1 MAEIKEGILGAVVG
15 KVGTVVGVLWRG
27 RNILRAKPLKSSK
40 KATEA
45 QLKQWDKMSLVST
58 FASKFKD
65 FVNAH
70 CPAVYN
76 GEKWMT
82 GKEQMISRL
91 MKQGITMHEGEQYV
105 QIDKVLLSIGT
116 LAPAV
121 IKKINRLKTGK
132 LKVQWD
138 NHLINPLTLDTDALT
153 IMAYHEELDK
163 FMTIPTI
170 GQRKDR
176 YAHFALP
183 KEWQEGK
190 VYLWSM
196 WKAEDGSVHSTSCF
210 HGILEAENGEQ
221 KTGNEGTGF
230 EETGNEG
237 TGNEGTGNEGTGNE
251 GTGNEGT
258 ESMETGNRETGNRG
272 TSNKGTENEKNENR
286 ETGNRRTENER
297 TLVPTA
303 DNIIESSP
311 PSSLMEEESTTKKE
325 LPPGLIRQVR
335 KKIIKEIKP
344 REYSSSNN
352 THEGVIYG
360 ARSVLEALK
369 AEER

>member
-1 MAEIKEGILGAVVG
+1 
-15 KVGTVVGVLWRG
+15 
-27 RNILRAKPLKSSK
+27 
-40 KATEA
+40 
-45 QLKQWDKMSLVST
+45 
-58 FASKFKD
+58 
-65 FVNAH
+65 
-70 CPAVYN
+70 
-76 GEKWMT
+76 
-82 GKEQMISRL
+82 
-91 MKQGITMHEGEQYV
+91 MHEGEQYV

-221 KTGNEGTGF
+221 KTGNEGA
-230 EETGNEG
+230 
-237 TGNEGTGNEGTGNE
+237 
-251 GTGNEGT
+251 
-258 ESMETGNRETGNRG
+258 ESMETGNRKQGTRELDLRKRG
-272 TSNKGTENEKNENR
+272 TRERETRERRVWKLGTEKLGTVEQVTR
-286 ETGNRRTENER
+286 EQRMRKMRTEKLGIGELKTR
-297 TLVPTA
+297 EHLYLQQ
-303 DNIIESSP
+303 II
-311 PSSLMEEESTTKKE
+311 
-325 LPPGLIRQVR
+325 
-335 KKIIKEIKP
+335 
-344 REYSSSNN
+344 
-352 THEGVIYG
+352 
-360 ARSVLEALK
+360 
-369 AEER
+369 

>member
-40 KATEA
+40 KATEK

-76 GEKWMT
+76 GEKWMS

-91 MKQGITMHEGEQYV
+91 MKQGITMHEEEQYI

-121 IKKINRLKTGK
+121 IKKISTLKTGK

-138 NHLINPLTLDTDALT
+138 NHLINPLTLDTDTLT

-163 FMTIPTI
+163 FISIPAI

-176 YAHFALP
+176 YAHFSLP
-183 KEWQEGK
+183 NGWQQGK

-221 KTGNEGTGF
+221 KTGNG
-230 EETGNEG
+230 G
-237 TGNEGTGNEGTGNE
+237 TGNSGNEETDNGRTE
-251 GTGNEGT
+251 NEGT
-258 ESMETGNRETGNRG
+258 ENRE
-272 TSNKGTENEKNENR
+272 NENNLI
-286 ETGNRRTENER
+286 TDSVG
-297 TLVPTA
+297 
-303 DNIIESSP
+303 ESSP
-311 PSSLMEEESTTKKE
+311 SIPLMEEESETKKE

-335 KKIIKEIKP
+335 KKIIKEIKS
-344 REYSSSNN
+344 REPLPSSDNA
-352 THEGVIYG
+352 HEGVVYE
-360 ARSVLEALK
+360 ARSILEALK
-369 AEER
+369 AEEKQRE

>member
-91 MKQGITMHEGEQYV
+91 MKQGIAMHEGEQYV

-138 NHLINPLTLDTDALT
+138 NNLVNPLTLDTDVLT
-153 IMAYHEELDK
+153 IMAYHEELDQ
-163 FMTIPTI
+163 FTTIPTI

-183 KEWQEGK
+183 KEWQEGR

-196 WKAEDGSVHSTSCF
+196 WKAQDGSVHSTSCF

-237 TGNEGTGNEGTGNE
+237 TGNEGT
-251 GTGNEGT
+251 

-286 ETGNRRTENER
+286 EIGNKGTENER
-297 TLVPTA
+297 TLLPTTGCVS
-303 DNIIESSP
+303 ESSP
-311 PSSLMEEESTTKKE
+311 PSSLIEEESETKKE

-335 KKIIKEIKP
+335 KKIIKEIKS
-344 REYSSSNN
+344 REYSTRDN
-352 THEGVIYG
+352 TDEATMYG

>member
-91 MKQGITMHEGEQYV
+91 MKQGIAIHEGEQYV

-121 IKKINRLKTGK
+121 IKKISRLKTGK

-138 NHLINPLTLDTDALT
+138 NHLINPLTLDTDVLT

-163 FMTIPTI
+163 FTTISNI

-176 YAHFALP
+176 YTHFSLP

-196 WKAEDGSVHSTSCF
+196 WKAQDSNVHSTSCF
-210 HGILEAENGEQ
+210 HGTLEMDIEGAGY
-221 KTGNEGTGF
+221 EGTGNR
-230 EETGNEG
+230 ETDNRETDNRETENKETGNRETDNMETGNEG
-237 TGNEGTGNEGTGNE
+237 T
-251 GTGNEGT
+251 
-258 ESMETGNRETGNRG
+258 
-272 TSNKGTENEKNENR
+272 
-286 ETGNRRTENER
+286 
-297 TLVPTA
+297 LVPIT
-303 DNIIESSP
+303 DNVSESSLP
-311 PSSLMEEESTTKKE
+311 IPLMEEESITKKE

-335 KKIIKEIKP
+335 KKIIKEIKS
-344 REYSSSNN
+344 REYSTRDNK
-352 THEGVIYG
+352 HEGVIYEV
-360 ARSVLEALK
+360 RSVLEALK
-369 AEER
+369 AEKEQRE

>member
-91 MKQGITMHEGEQYV
+91 MKQGIAIHEGEQYV

-121 IKKINRLKTGK
+121 IKKISTLKAGK

-138 NHLINPLTLDTDALT
+138 NHLINPLTLDTDVLT
-153 IMAYHEELDK
+153 IMAYHEELDQ
-163 FMTIPTI
+163 FTTISNI

-176 YAHFALP
+176 YAHFTLP
-183 KEWQEGK
+183 KEWQEGR

-196 WKAEDGSVHSTSCF
+196 WKAQDSNVHSTSCF

-221 KTGNEGTGF
+221 KTGNEGA
-230 EETGNEG
+230 
-237 TGNEGTGNEGTGNE
+237 
-251 GTGNEGT
+251 
-258 ESMETGNRETGNRG
+258 ESMETGNRGTGNKGAENMETGNRGTGNRETGNKGTGNRETDNRKTENKGTGNRG
-272 TSNKGTENEKNENR
+272 TSNKGTENE
-286 ETGNRRTENER
+286 G
-297 TLVPTA
+297 TLVPIT
-303 DNIIESSP
+303 DSVSESSP
-311 PSSLMEEESTTKKE
+311 TLPLMEEEPTIKKE

-335 KKIIKEIKP
+335 KKIIKEIKS
-344 REYSSSNN
+344 REYSTRDNA
-352 THEGVIYG
+352 HEGVIYG

-369 AEER
+369 AEKEQRE

>member
-40 KATEA
+40 NATEA

-76 GEKWMT
+76 GEKWIT

-121 IKKINRLKTGK
+121 IKKISTLKTGK

-138 NHLINPLTLDTDALT
+138 NHLINPLALDTDVLT

-163 FMTIPTI
+163 FMTIPNI

-176 YAHFALP
+176 YTHFSLP
-183 KEWQEGK
+183 KDWQEGR

-210 HGILEAENGEQ
+210 HGTLEMDI
-221 KTGNEGTGF
+221 
-230 EETGNEG
+230 EETVNKG
-237 TGNEGTGNEGTGNE
+237 TGNG
-251 GTGNEGT
+251 GT
-258 ESMETGNRETGNRG
+258 ESMETGNQETDNKETENKGTGNRG
-272 TSNKGTENEKNENR
+272 TSNKGTENEKNESRKN
-286 ETGNRRTENER
+286 GNRGTENEG
-297 TLVPTA
+297 TLVPTI
-303 DNIIESSP
+303 DCVSESSP
-311 PSSLMEEESTTKKE
+311 PISLIQEEPITKKE

-335 KKIIKEIKP
+335 KKIIKEIKS
-344 REYSSSNN
+344 REYSSRDNAD
-352 THEGVIYG
+352 EGGIYEV
-360 ARSVLEALK
+360 RSVLEALK
-369 AEER
+369 TEEEQRE

>member
-76 GEKWMT
+76 DEKWMT

-91 MKQGITMHEGEQYV
+91 MKQGIAMHEGEQYV

-116 LAPAV
+116 LAAAV
-121 IKKINRLKTGK
+121 IKKISRLKTGK

-138 NHLINPLTLDTDALT
+138 NHLVNPLTLDTDVLT
-153 IMAYHEELDK
+153 IMVYHEELDQ
-163 FMTIPTI
+163 FMTISTI

-196 WKAEDGSVHSTSCF
+196 WKAQDGSVHSTSCF
-210 HGILEAENGEQ
+210 HGILEAENGNRKQ
-221 KTGNEGTGF
+221 GTR
-230 EETGNEG
+230 ELDLRKRETRERE
-237 TGNEGTGNEGTGNE
+237 TRERRVWKL
-251 GTGNEGT
+251 GT
-258 ESMETGNRETGNRG
+258 EKLGTVEQVTREQRMRKMRAEKLG
-272 TSNKGTENEKNENR
+272 TVEQVTR
-286 ETGNRRTENER
+286 EQRMRKMRTEKLGIGELKTR
-297 TLVPTA
+297 EHLYLQQ
-303 DNIIESSP
+303 II
-311 PSSLMEEESTTKKE
+311 
-325 LPPGLIRQVR
+325 
-335 KKIIKEIKP
+335 
-344 REYSSSNN
+344 
-352 THEGVIYG
+352 
-360 ARSVLEALK
+360 
-369 AEER
+369 

>member
-40 KATEA
+40 KATEK

-76 GEKWMT
+76 GEKWMS

-91 MKQGITMHEGEQYV
+91 MKQGITMHEEEQYI

-121 IKKINRLKTGK
+121 IKKISMLKTGK

-163 FMTIPTI
+163 FISIPTI

-176 YAHFALP
+176 YAHFSLP
-183 KEWQEGK
+183 NGWQQGK

-221 KTGNEGTGF
+221 KTGNG
-230 EETGNEG
+230 ETGNGETRNEEMG
-237 TGNEGTGNEGTGNE
+237 NRPTGNGETDNGKTE
-251 GTGNEGT
+251 NEGT
-258 ESMETGNRETGNRG
+258 ENRG
-272 TSNKGTENEKNENR
+272 T
-286 ETGNRRTENER
+286 
-297 TLVPTA
+297 LVSIT
-303 DNIIESSP
+303 DSVSESSP
-311 PSSLMEEESTTKKE
+311 PIPLMEEESETKKE

-335 KKIIKEIKP
+335 KKIIKEIKS
-344 REYSSSNN
+344 REPLPSSDNA
-352 THEGVIYG
+352 HEGVIYE
-360 ARSVLEALK
+360 ARSILEALK
-369 AEER
+369 AEEEQRE

>member
-121 IKKINRLKTGK
+121 IKKISRLKTGK

-138 NHLINPLTLDTDALT
+138 NHLINPLTLDTDVLT

-163 FMTIPTI
+163 FMTIPNI

-183 KEWQEGK
+183 KEWQEGR

-210 HGILEAENGEQ
+210 HGTLEMDI
-221 KTGNEGTGF
+221 EGAGY
-230 EETGNEG
+230 EG
-237 TGNEGTGNEGTGNE
+237 TGNRGTGNKG
-251 GTGNEGT
+251 
-258 ESMETGNRETGNRG
+258 TGNRG
-272 TSNKGTENEKNENR
+272 TSNKGTENEKTENR
-286 ETGNRRTENER
+286 ETDNMETGNEG
-297 TLVPTA
+297 TLVPIT
-303 DNIIESSP
+303 DSVSESSP
-311 PSSLMEEESTTKKE
+311 SISLMEEESTTKKE

-335 KKIIKEIKP
+335 KKIIKEIKS
-344 REYSSSNN
+344 REYSTKDN
-352 THEGVIYG
+352 TDEATMYG

-369 AEER
+369 AEKEQRE

>member
-121 IKKINRLKTGK
+121 IKKISRLKTGK

-138 NHLINPLTLDTDALT
+138 NHLINPLTLDTDVLT
-153 IMAYHEELDK
+153 IMAYHEELDQ
-163 FMTIPTI
+163 FMTISTI

-183 KEWQEGK
+183 KEWQEGR

-196 WKAEDGSVHSTSCF
+196 WKAQDGSVHSTSCF

-221 KTGNEGTGF
+221 KTGNRGTS
-230 EETGNEG
+230 NK
-237 TGNEGTGNEGTGNE
+237 
-251 GTGNEGT
+251 GT
-258 ESMETGNRETGNRG
+258 ENEKNENRETGNRG

>member
-1 MAEIKEGILGAVVG
+1 MAEIKEGTLGAVVG

-121 IKKINRLKTGK
+121 IKKISRLKTGK

-138 NHLINPLTLDTDALT
+138 NHLINPLTLDTDVLT
-153 IMAYHEELDK
+153 IMAYHEELDQ
-163 FMTIPTI
+163 FTTIPTI

-176 YAHFALP
+176 YAHFSLP
-183 KEWQEGK
+183 KEWQEGR

-196 WKAEDGSVHSTSCF
+196 WKAQDGSVHSTSCF

-258 ESMETGNRETGNRG
+258 RERGNEGTRERRVW
-272 TSNKGTENEKNENR
+272 KLGTEKLGTVEQVTR
-286 ETGNRRTENER
+286 EQRMRKMRTEKLGTVEQVTREQRMRKMR
-297 TLVPTA
+297 TEKLGIGELKTREHLYLQQ
-303 DNIIESSP
+303 II
-311 PSSLMEEESTTKKE
+311 
-325 LPPGLIRQVR
+325 
-335 KKIIKEIKP
+335 
-344 REYSSSNN
+344 
-352 THEGVIYG
+352 
-360 ARSVLEALK
+360 
-369 AEER
+369 

>member
-76 GEKWMT
+76 GEKWIT

-91 MKQGITMHEGEQYV
+91 MKQGIAMYEGEQYV

-121 IKKINRLKTGK
+121 IKKISTLKTGK

-138 NHLINPLTLDTDALT
+138 NHLINTLTLDTDVLT

-163 FMTIPTI
+163 FMTIPNI

-183 KEWQEGK
+183 KEWQEGR

-196 WKAEDGSVHSTSCF
+196 WKAQDSSVHSTSCF

-221 KTGNEGTGF
+221 ITENREQKTGNEKT
-230 EETGNEG
+230 
-237 TGNEGTGNEGTGNE
+237 
-251 GTGNEGT
+251 
-258 ESMETGNRETGNRG
+258 
-272 TSNKGTENEKNENR
+272 ENR
-286 ETGNRRTENER
+286 ETGDRGTGNRETENER

-303 DNIIESSP
+303 DNISESSP
-311 PSSLMEEESTTKKE
+311 PIPLMEKESITKKE

-335 KKIIKEIKP
+335 KKIIKEIKS
-344 REYSSSNN
+344 REYSTRDNK
-352 THEGVIYG
+352 HEGIING

-369 AEER
+369 VEEEQRE

>member
-70 CPAVYN
+70 CPSVYN

-138 NHLINPLTLDTDALT
+138 NHLINPLTLDTDGLT
-153 IMAYHEELDK
+153 IMAYHEELDQ
-163 FMTIPTI
+163 FTTIPTI

-176 YAHFALP
+176 YTHFSLP

-196 WKAEDGSVHSTSCF
+196 WKAQDGSVHSTSCF
-210 HGILEAENGEQ
+210 HGTLKMDI
-221 KTGNEGTGF
+221 
-230 EETGNEG
+230 EETG
-237 TGNEGTGNEGTGNE
+237 
-251 GTGNEGT
+251 
-258 ESMETGNRETGNRG
+258 SMETGNRGTGNKGTGNRG
-272 TSNKGTENEKNENR
+272 TSNKGTENEETENR
-286 ETGNRRTENER
+286 ETENRGTKNER
-297 TLVPTA
+297 TLVPIT
-303 DNIIESSP
+303 DSVSESSP
-311 PSSLMEEESTTKKE
+311 TLPLMEEEPTIKKE

-335 KKIIKEIKP
+335 KKIIKEIKS
-344 REYSSSNN
+344 REYSTRDNA
-352 THEGVIYG
+352 HEGVIYG
-360 ARSVLEALK
+360 ARSVLEVLK
-369 AEER
+369 AEKEQRE

>member
-210 HGILEAENGEQ
+210 HGILEAE
-221 KTGNEGTGF
+221 
-230 EETGNEG
+230 
-237 TGNEGTGNEGTGNE
+237 
-251 GTGNEGT
+251 
-258 ESMETGNRETGNRG
+258 
-272 TSNKGTENEKNENR
+272 
-286 ETGNRRTENER
+286 
-297 TLVPTA
+297 
-303 DNIIESSP
+303 
-311 PSSLMEEESTTKKE
+311 
-325 LPPGLIRQVR
+325 
-335 KKIIKEIKP
+335 
-344 REYSSSNN
+344 
-352 THEGVIYG
+352 
-360 ARSVLEALK
+360 
-369 AEER
+369 

>member
-91 MKQGITMHEGEQYV
+91 MKQGIAIHEGEQYV

-121 IKKINRLKTGK
+121 IKKISTLKTGK

-138 NHLINPLTLDTDALT
+138 NHLINPLTLDTDVLT

-163 FMTIPTI
+163 FTTISNI

-176 YAHFALP
+176 YTHFSLP

-237 TGNEGTGNEGTGNE
+237 TGNEGT
-251 GTGNEGT
+251 

-297 TLVPTA
+297 TLVPIT
-303 DNIIESSP
+303 DSVSESSP
-311 PSSLMEEESTTKKE
+311 PIPLMEKEPITKKE

-335 KKIIKEIKP
+335 KKIIKEIKS
-344 REYSSSNN
+344 REYSTRNN
-352 THEGVIYG
+352 AHEEVIYG
-360 ARSVLEALK
+360 ARSVLEVLK
-369 AEER
+369 AEKEQRE

>member
-40 KATEA
+40 KATEK

-76 GEKWMT
+76 GEKWMS

-91 MKQGITMHEGEQYV
+91 MKQGITMHEEEQYI

-121 IKKINRLKTGK
+121 IKKISTLKTGK

-138 NHLINPLTLDTDALT
+138 NHLINPLTLDTDTLT

-163 FMTIPTI
+163 FISIPTI

-176 YAHFALP
+176 YAHFSLP
-183 KEWQEGK
+183 NGWQQGK

-196 WKAEDGSVHSTSCF
+196 WKAQDGSVHSTSCF

-221 KTGNEGTGF
+221 KTGNGGTGNS
-230 EETGNEG
+230 GNEG
-237 TGNEGTGNEGTGNE
+237 TDNGR
-251 GTGNEGT
+251 TGNEGT
-258 ESMETGNRETGNRG
+258 ENRE
-272 TSNKGTENEKNENR
+272 NENNLI
-286 ETGNRRTENER
+286 TDSVG
-297 TLVPTA
+297 
-303 DNIIESSP
+303 ESSP
-311 PSSLMEEESTTKKE
+311 SIPLMEEESETKKE

-335 KKIIKEIKP
+335 KKIIKEIKS
-344 REYSSSNN
+344 RESSPSSDNV
-352 THEGVIYG
+352 HEGVIYE
-360 ARSVLEALK
+360 ARSILEALK
-369 AEER
+369 AEEEQRE

>member
-1 MAEIKEGILGAVVG
+1 MAEIKEGILGTVVG

-91 MKQGITMHEGEQYV
+91 MKQGIAIHEGEQYV

-121 IKKINRLKTGK
+121 IKKISRLKTGK

-138 NHLINPLTLDTDALT
+138 NHLINPLTLDTDVLT
-153 IMAYHEELDK
+153 IMAYHEELDQ
-163 FMTIPTI
+163 FTTIPTI

-176 YAHFALP
+176 YAHFSLP
-183 KEWQEGK
+183 KEWQEGR

-196 WKAEDGSVHSTSCF
+196 WKAQDGSVHSTSCF

-237 TGNEGTGNEGTGNE
+237 TGNEGT
-251 GTGNEGT
+251 
-258 ESMETGNRETGNRG
+258 ESMETGNRG

>member
-45 QLKQWDKMSLVST
+45 QLKQWNKMSLVST

-91 MKQGITMHEGEQYV
+91 MKQGIAIHEGEQYV

-121 IKKINRLKTGK
+121 IKKISTLKTGK

-138 NHLINPLTLDTDALT
+138 NHLINPLTLDTDVLT

-163 FMTIPTI
+163 FTTISNI

-176 YAHFALP
+176 YTHFSLP

-210 HGILEAENGEQ
+210 HGTLEMDIEGAGY
-221 KTGNEGTGF
+221 EGTGNR
-230 EETGNEG
+230 ETDNRETDNRETENKETGNRETDNMETGNEG
-237 TGNEGTGNEGTGNE
+237 T
-251 GTGNEGT
+251 
-258 ESMETGNRETGNRG
+258 
-272 TSNKGTENEKNENR
+272 
-286 ETGNRRTENER
+286 
-297 TLVPTA
+297 LVPIT
-303 DNIIESSP
+303 DNVSESSLP
-311 PSSLMEEESTTKKE
+311 IPLMEEESITKKE

-335 KKIIKEIKP
+335 KKIIKEIKS
-344 REYSSSNN
+344 REYSTRDNK
-352 THEGVIYG
+352 HEGVIYEV
-360 ARSVLEALK
+360 RYVLEALK
-369 AEER
+369 AEKEQRE

>member
-121 IKKINRLKTGK
+121 IKKISRLKTGK

-138 NHLINPLTLDTDALT
+138 NHLINPLTLDTDVLT
-153 IMAYHEELDK
+153 IMAYHEELDQ
-163 FMTIPTI
+163 FMTISTI

-183 KEWQEGK
+183 KEWQEGR

-196 WKAEDGSVHSTSCF
+196 WKAQDGSVHSTSCF
-210 HGILEAENGEQ
+210 HGTLEMDIEG
-221 KTGNEGTGF
+221 TGNRETGNGGTGF
-230 EETGNEG
+230 EE
-237 TGNEGTGNEGTGNE
+237 TGNEGTGNE

-258 ESMETGNRETGNRG
+258 ESMETGNRG
-272 TSNKGTENEKNENR
+272 TSNKGTSNKGTNNKETENR
-286 ETGNRRTENER
+286 EAGNIITENN
-297 TLVPTA
+297 LLLDSVS
-303 DNIIESSP
+303 ESSP
-311 PSSLMEEESTTKKE
+311 PSSPIQEESTTKKE

-335 KKIIKEIKP
+335 KKIIKEIKS
-344 REYSSSNN
+344 REYSPSSDNAA
-352 THEGVIYG
+352 EGIINRG
-360 ARSVLEALK
+360 QSILEALK

>member
-1 MAEIKEGILGAVVG
+1 MIIMAEIKEGILGAVVG

-121 IKKINRLKTGK
+121 IKKISRLKTGK

-138 NHLINPLTLDTDALT
+138 NHLINPLTLDTDVLT

-163 FMTIPTI
+163 FTTISNI

-176 YAHFALP
+176 YTHFSLP

-196 WKAEDGSVHSTSCF
+196 WKAQDSNVHSTSCF
-210 HGILEAENGEQ
+210 HGTLEMDIEGAGY
-221 KTGNEGTGF
+221 EGTGNR
-230 EETGNEG
+230 ETDNRETENKETGNKETGNRETDNMETGNEG
-237 TGNEGTGNEGTGNE
+237 T
-251 GTGNEGT
+251 
-258 ESMETGNRETGNRG
+258 
-272 TSNKGTENEKNENR
+272 
-286 ETGNRRTENER
+286 
-297 TLVPTA
+297 LVPIT
-303 DNIIESSP
+303 DNVSESSLP
-311 PSSLMEEESTTKKE
+311 IPLMEEESITKKE

-335 KKIIKEIKP
+335 KKIIKEIKS
-344 REYSSSNN
+344 REFSSRDN
-352 THEGVIYG
+352 THEEIIYG

-369 AEER
+369 AEKEQRE